1 MSIAILTADIFGILI
16 LCVLFYSFISNI
28 TNKSQKNNMF
38 LLLLTSIF
46 IATITNA
53 FAYFSVIK
61 FNINKMTHLLMQ
73 TSFVILLFVTTFYLL
88 YLYLY
93 YKDKITIKPIL
104 FRIGLIYIC
113 IGIFISIILSFL
125 NVLVVYKDGNYNLG
139 KFYTFYVVF
148 YFIIIL
154 YIIFIILYY
163 SKSIGIKDTIA
174 TILFLVFPIIAII
187 INLIYNKAFFCVSS
201 LSISVL
207 TIYISLQQE
216 TNDKLDRLYKQDKLT
231 GLFNRNAYMDRLN
244 NMPNL
249 SNTVGIIYSDL
260 NCLKYTNDNFGHDMG
275 DKLLIDFSNI
285 LLKYFRKDD
294 VFRIS
299 GDEFVCICPF
309 IPIEI
314 YTLKTNK
321 IKEEIQN
328 MELPIAAIGN
338 AYGNTEDL
346 SDLINEAEKL
356 MYKDKQQFHNKY
368 PNYSRQLNTK

>member
-46 IATITNA
+46 IATITNV

-73 TSFVILLFVTTFYLL
+73 TSFIILLFVTTFYLL

-113 IGIFISIILSFL
+113 IGIFISIMLSFL

-368 PNYSRQLNTK
+368 PNYSRQLNSK

>member
-1 MSIAILTADIFGILI
+1 M
-16 LCVLFYSFISNI
+16 
-28 TNKSQKNNMF
+28 
-38 LLLLTSIF
+38 
-46 IATITNA
+46 
-53 FAYFSVIK
+53 
-61 FNINKMTHLLMQ
+61 
-73 TSFVILLFVTTFYLL
+73 
-88 YLYLY
+88 
-93 YKDKITIKPIL
+93 
-104 FRIGLIYIC
+104 
-113 IGIFISIILSFL
+113 LSFL
-125 NVLVVYKDGNYNLG
+125 NILVVYKDGNYNLG

-309 IPIEI
+309 ISIEI

-368 PNYSRQLNTK
+368 PNYSRQLNSK

>member
-46 IATITNA
+46 IATITNV

-73 TSFVILLFVTTFYLL
+73 TSFIILLFVTTFYLL

-113 IGIFISIILSFL
+113 IGIFISIMLSFL
-125 NVLVVYKDGNYNLG
+125 NILVVYKDGNYNLG

-368 PNYSRQLNTK
+368 PNYSRQLNSK

>member
-46 IATITNA
+46 IATITNV

-73 TSFVILLFVTTFYLL
+73 TSFIILLFVTTFYLL

-113 IGIFISIILSFL
+113 IGIFISIMLSFL

-309 IPIEI
+309 ISIEI

-368 PNYSRQLNTK
+368 PNYSRQLNSK

>member
-28 TNKSQKNNMF
+28 NTRSQKNNMF

-73 TSFVILLFVTTFYLL
+73 TSFVILLFITTFYIL

-113 IGIFISIILSFL
+113 LGIFISIILSFL
-125 NVLVVYKDGNYNLG
+125 NVLVVYKNGNYNLG
-139 KFYTFYVVF
+139 KSYTFYVVF

-154 YIIFIILYY
+154 YILFIILFY
-163 SKSIGIKDTIA
+163 SKYIGIKDTIA

-216 TNDKLDRLYKQDKLT
+216 TNDKLDQLYKQDKLT
-231 GLFNRNAYMDRLN
+231 GLFNRNAYIDRLN
-244 NMPNL
+244 NISNL
-249 SNTVGIIYSDL
+249 SNTVGIIYCDL

-309 IPIEI
+309 ISIDT
-314 YTLKTNK
+314 YNVQTNK

-338 AYGNTEDL
+338 AYGNIEDL
-346 SDLINEAEKL
+346 TNLINKAEKL
-356 MYKDKQQFHNKY
+356 MYKDKQQFHLKY
-368 PNYSRQLNTK
+368 PNYSRQSNFK